1 MNQKKLIIEIDGDLE
16 EEFLSM
22 SYILKVENGT
32 SDTLSIPLY
41 EMQSQENQLFEI
53 LNCSGIS
60 FIKRIFIM
68 NYTDDKEKKK
78 YLNQHH
84 NQLVSSSKKI
94 TPLLIENKGNITISN
109 LKKSTEFIPPGFTIY
124 TENFPATPDEII
136 DVLCKILIDL
146 NIPFEVK

>member
-32 SDTLSIPLY
+32 SDALSIPLY

-68 NYTDDKEKKK
+68 NYTDDKEKEK

-94 TPLLIENKGNITISN
+94 TPLLIENQGNITLSN
-109 LKKSTEFIPPGFTIY
+109 LKKNTEFIPPGFTIY
-124 TENFPATPDEII
+124 TENSPETPDEIT